1 MGCRK
6 YDSPLLYFYYIFI
19 MVYIHMTDVPLRLFE
34 AARGATRK
42 MYLPLFVS

>member
-1 MGCRK
+1 
-6 YDSPLLYFYYIFI
+6 
-19 MVYIHMTDVPLRLFE
+19 MTDVPLRLFE